1 MFVLF
6 HSLSSKKN
14 IENVVENFDTNSD
27 KNEAK
32 PDEVDISDE
41 SKTDEVD
48 ISDESKTDEVD
59 ISDESKTD
67 EFTNGMNQVLCSEL
81 RTIVVLVYLS

>member
-6 HSLSSKKN
+6 HSLSSNKN
-14 IENVVENFDTNSD
+14 IENVVENVDTNSD

-32 PDEVDISDE
+32 PDEVDM
-41 SKTDEVD
+41 
-48 ISDESKTDEVD
+48 
-59 ISDESKTD
+59 SDESKTD

-81 RTIVVLVYLS
+81 HTIVVLVYLS

>member
-14 IENVVENFDTNSD
+14 IENVVENVDTNSD
-27 KNEAK
+27 KNEVK

-48 ISDESKTDEVD
+48 ISDEL
-59 ISDESKTD
+59 KTD
-67 EFTNGMNQVLCSEL
+67 EFTNGMNHFLCSEL
-81 RTIVVLVYLS
+81 RTIVVLGAVDK